1 MKFAE
6 DIFPKGTFKG
16 QETDGAYINETLAKN
31 LDVIAKKI
39 GDDMHFL
46 GIISGHDMVGD
57 GKTTM
62 ATHVGAYLT
71 HKVNQCW
78 KVNNQFTDK
87 NMVFNSVELVERSF
101 ELPPYSIIV
110 LDEGDDLTT
119 HGMKELAV
127 RLKRFFRKCRQLNH
141 ILLLIL
147 PSFFELPKFYALSR
161 SHFLIDVMFMN
172 EFERGYFKFYGAHS
186 KKLLYIKGKK
196 EWDYDSWKPD
206 FKGRFFSSYVFF
218 PDLKGCTDRY
228 KEHKLSDMHDDS
240 DEKIDK
246 RTKAQIEQDIKV
258 KLFKQVHVNSTLSV
272 KELSRQ
278 FGINIRTGFKW
289 LEAENDRELDEASR
303 VRVLCKVQQNET
315 IPQRDVDVME
325 EEEEE
330 RKKDESNNTL

>member
-6 DIFPKGTFKG
+6 EIYPKGTFKN

-71 HKVNQCW
+71 WKVNQCW
-78 KVNNQFTDK
+78 NVKNEFTDK

-101 ELPPYSIIV
+101 ELPPYSILV

-127 RLKRFFRKCRQLNH
+127 RLKRFFRKCRQLNQ
-141 ILLLIL
+141 ILILIL

-161 SHFLIDVMFMN
+161 SHFLIDVMFQN

-206 FKGRFFSSYVFF
+206 FKGRFFSSYTFF
-218 PDLKGCTDRY
+218 PDIKGCIQRY
-228 KEHKLSDMHDDS
+228 KDHKHQDMVDDS
-240 DEKIDK
+240 EDKVDK
-246 RTKAQIEQDIKV
+246 RTPADIERELTH
-258 KLFKQVHVNSTLSV
+258 KLFKQMHVNTKLSV
-272 KELSRQ
+272 KELTNA
-278 FGINIRTGFKW
+278 FGIGVRTGFRW
-289 LEAENDRELDEASR
+289 LNDESDREICDTPK
-303 VRVLCKVQQNET
+303 VTTFCQVQQKDT
-315 IPQRDVDVME
+315 ISEREGDVME
-325 EEEEE
+325 GEEEKEG
-330 RKKDESNNTL
+330 

>member
-6 DIFPKGTFKG
+6 EIFPKGTFPR

-78 KVNNQFTDK
+78 KVNNEFTDK

-196 EWDYDSWKPD
+196 EWDYDSWKSD

-218 PDLKGCTDRY
+218 PDLKGCTARY

-240 DEKIDK
+240 DDKVDK
-246 RTKAQIEQDIKV
+246 RTKAQIEQDIRV
-258 KLFKQVHVNSTLSV
+258 NLFKSMYSNFTLSI
-272 KELSRQ
+272 KSLSKA
-278 FGINIRTGFKW
+278 FGINIRTASRW
-289 LEAENDRELDEASR
+289 LNDEKYSKKGEAS
-303 VRVLCKVQQNET
+303 KDIDNTTVQQKAT
-315 IPQRDVDVME
+315 IPQGDEGVME
-325 EEEEE
+325 GEEGGKEEG
-330 RKKDESNNTL
+330 